1 MNSKKMFLTVAAV
14 MLLASTVMADSY
26 KLDTQKSSVTWTG
39 KKAIGTI
46 HTGNLQFKEGALE
59 VTNNQLVSALF
70 VVDMATLTDK
80 DLAKKPDMQKKLVG
94 HLKSAD
100 FFNVEKFPTSTFKVT
115 KAEKK
120 SAKEVL
126 LKGTL
131 TIIGKT
137 QPVEVLAQIEK
148 TKTGGKG
155 TAKLVID
162 RTRWNLKYGS
172 DKFFK
177 NLGDKIIKDEIEL
190 DLNIVFIKK

>member
-14 MLLASTVMADSY
+14 ILLASTVMADSY
-26 KLDTQKSSVTWTG
+26 QLDTQKSSVTWTG
-39 KKAIGTI
+39 KKAIGTT
-46 HTGNLQFKEGALE
+46 HTGNLQFKEGALD

-120 SAKEVL
+120 SDDEKLKAEKKAAKDAGIKNPEQKIKRHHKKMKEAKENA
-126 LKGTL
+126 
-131 TIIGKT
+131 
-137 QPVEVLAQIEK
+137 P
-148 TKTGGKG
+148 
-155 TAKLVID
+155 AK
-162 RTRWNLKYGS
+162 N
-172 DKFFK
+172 
-177 NLGDKIIKDEIEL
+177 
-190 DLNIVFIKK
+190 